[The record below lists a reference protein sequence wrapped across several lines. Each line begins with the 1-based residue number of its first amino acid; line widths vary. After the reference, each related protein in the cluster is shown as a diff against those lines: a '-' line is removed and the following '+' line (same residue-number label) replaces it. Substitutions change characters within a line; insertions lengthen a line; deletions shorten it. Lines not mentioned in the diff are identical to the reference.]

1 MERNEAMIRLLWVA
15 STNIRNFMRRY
26 MPSNVL
32 LDAIRTRRGLKWG
45 VPAML
50 LAIPYLLVANLS
62 AEAAVNGG
70 PGWLHLVVLVCI
82 WSALKMVWI
91 GPVSVVLLARV
102 RIRES
107 ADAHG
112 SRADRT
118 EEPTMAGSLTTGRA
132 PSRDVTGTAV
142 RVPELRSGAENR
154 AGHTPRHAG
163 QATSAGPMRP
173 GR

>member
-1 MERNEAMIRLLWVA
+1 MIRLLWAA
-15 STNIRNFMRRY
+15 STSIRSFMRRY
-26 MPSNVL
+26 MPTNVL

-62 AEAAVNGG
+62 AEAAASGG
-70 PGWLHLVVLVCI
+70 PGWLHLIVLVCI

-91 GPVSVVLLARV
+91 GPVSVVLLARA

-112 SRADRT
+112 SRANRM
-118 EEPTMAGSLTTGRA
+118 EEPTMAGSR
-132 PSRDVTGTAV
+132 
-142 RVPELRSGAENR
+142 
-154 AGHTPRHAG
+154 
-163 QATSAGPMRP
+163 
-173 GR
+173 

>member
-1 MERNEAMIRLLWVA
+1 MIRLLWA
-15 STNIRNFMRRY
+15 LSAHARYYLRRY
-26 MPSNVL
+26 MPTNVL

-62 AEAAVNGG
+62 AEAAASGG
-70 PGWLHLVVLVCI
+70 PGWLHLIVLVCI

-91 GPVSVVLLARV
+91 GPVSVVLLARA

-112 SRADRT
+112 SRANHMQ
-118 EEPTMAGSLTTGRA
+118 EPTMAGSR
-132 PSRDVTGTAV
+132 
-142 RVPELRSGAENR
+142 
-154 AGHTPRHAG
+154 
-163 QATSAGPMRP
+163 
-173 GR
+173 